1 MDSLVVAVGSTR
13 RPKLEAI
20 DQALRELL
28 PRFQLAE
35 KFEIVAVEV
44 PSGVRPTP
52 LSREESMAGAR
63 NRAEELARMA
73 REDGK
78 PWKYFV
84 GLEGGLETVL
94 ACEKRWVFLEN
105 WTYIA
110 DVSGRGAFGH
120 SGGVLLPDVLAE
132 QVVDRGVD
140 LSEAIDAYAR
150 GSGIRDA
157 QGAWGVLTRDIIT
170 RREAFRISVI
180 AAFSSLFSAV
190 DLRAGRAY

>member
-1 MDSLVVAVGSTR
+1 MDSLIVAVGSTR
-13 RPKLEAI
+13 RPKLEAV
-20 DQALRELL
+20 DQALRDLL
-28 PRFQLAE
+28 PRFQLPE
-35 KFEIVAVEV
+35 EFEIIGVEI
-44 PSGVRPTP
+44 PSGVRATP
-52 LSREESMAGAR
+52 LSREESMTGAR
-63 NRAEELARMA
+63 NRAEALRQIAQEQA
-73 REDGK
+73 K

-84 GLEGGLETVL
+84 GLEGGLEVVQER
-94 ACEKRWVFLEN
+94 EKRWVFLEN

-132 QVVDRGVD
+132 RVVDRGVD
-140 LSEAIDAYAR
+140 LSEAIDAYAK

-170 RREAFRISVI
+170 RRDAFRVSVI

-190 DLRAGRAY
+190 DLRARRAY